1 MKDER
6 AQSQTVTF
14 GSDRVKIGS
23 ISLNIGATGLIF
35 GENADQRC
43 NILFPQ
49 TPKKNDLFFGAAGNK
64 RLFVVVGWGGRGGQ
78 GWGGWVDFSAP
89 LGAGPL
95 VQGHPQWSKITS
107 NYSNFALK

>member
-49 TPKKNDLFFGAAGNK
+49 TPKKKDLFFGAAGNK

-78 GWGGWVDFSAP
+78 GWGGWVDFSGA
-89 LGAGPL
+89 LGRRSLGPRTPSM
-95 VQGHPQWSKITS
+95 V
-107 NYSNFALK
+107 